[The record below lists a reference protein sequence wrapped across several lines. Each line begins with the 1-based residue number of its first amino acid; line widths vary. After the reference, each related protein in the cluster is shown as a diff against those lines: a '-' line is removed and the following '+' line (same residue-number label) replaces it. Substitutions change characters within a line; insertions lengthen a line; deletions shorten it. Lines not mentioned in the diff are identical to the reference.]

1 MNENDSCLNSLK
13 FNKNKYK
20 FKRKIDD
27 KIALLFSIN
36 NCCFKKNTKRKIII
50 LSTTLNKTNK
60 GKQIKYNN
68 VSTGNTSYNSDEEN
82 YKNFHLQNDYIEE
95 ENSNNNSKI
104 NSKSLFSNDIGNTN
118 KIIKNNSNINL
129 SSHEMKIKG
138 KKKCYSLNIKE
149 MKSLNNKNKKIF
161 MKKNKIQLKE
171 KDKIKLEDNFNNN
184 FFEDNNIKIL
194 SSNNFNNKVQKK
206 KKFSN
211 KNYIVNCNKKVNKY
225 IKKIE
230 NDIRDNSKETYN
242 EINKVFN
249 KNYINE
255 KEEDI
260 FDYININDPI
270 YYQNMIYGNDN
281 EIINEPIEEV
291 EEENENSEL
300 TSLSTENILK
310 SVNKNNLEIKDNI
323 DENNMNKIKEKKEIS
338 FKKHN
343 TGNSL
348 KSNLIKK
355 NSSFS
360 RFINI
365 NNMINKNKINDSKKI
380 VDNDKKII
388 NKIKKEKNK
397 SVNNSFL
404 FEEKYSVSDISAKNK
419 KIKKI
424 YETNNNKI
432 KIYSN
437 YIINIKGLNN
447 IKNKTLNNNYNLKNT
462 MNEFSLNNNSNK
474 NKICL
479 SLIH

>member
-13 FNKNKYK
+13 FNKNKCK

-95 ENSNNNSKI
+95 ENSNNNSKN

-129 SSHEMKIKG
+129 SSHKMKIKG

-149 MKSLNNKNKKIF
+149 KKSLNNKNKKIF

-230 NDIRDNSKETYN
+230 NNIRDNSKETYN
-242 EINKVFN
+242 EINKAFN

-323 DENNMNKIKEKKEIS
+323 DENNLNKIKEKKEIS
-338 FKKHN
+338 VKKHN

-365 NNMINKNKINDSKKI
+365 NNMINKNIINDSKKI

-462 MNEFSLNNNSNK
+462 MNEFYLNNNSNK